1 MKRFVIMT
9 GIWALLCA
17 ISAAQTDGMDPLG
30 PAGRKAYDLHR
41 RFFEEIVP
49 KYSVQTKTQV
59 NAGFETLTHLTFFD
73 QPAPIPGRLLIPV
86 PRDLNDYIFDFRTIE
101 ISGSE
106 LTGVTRIAAVG
117 ESASGV
123 VVITSQQDRLIQIT
137 ASSVVTDM
145 GRPFSLVLEGAGT
158 VEKVQL
164 VNYEGISFEFDAS
177 AYREPGADQPVK
189 PVTVQVDATRYRS
202 IGGICDLKPERYFRY
217 YAAPNF
223 DRSGMEPYF
232 KGKGFFPGR
241 QIEEIGPAYED
252 RWGAAAKMPHLK
264 EDPARPGYAA
274 PAFFER
280 REFRRFEGVDP
291 SLEFIMCFDSWP
303 RFMWPTNFPG
313 IPNQR
318 GTPAVEHFDAAA
330 DVAARLVK
338 SQIRDSG
345 RTATWW
351 EVKNEADVKSEWI
364 YHHEPGYD
372 AWGLLADFHN
382 RVADAIRR
390 VAPQVKVGGPTSAW
404 FQPHRGNFEVWRNH
418 QRFMDRTRDHLDFYS
433 LHFYEMGAMDSMQR
447 WRSGS
452 DSFVQ
457 GGQEIVL
464 DMLQAH
470 MAATGNRKPLVCSE
484 YGSLDVKRGERGWWM
499 HIKNVNAMLL
509 GFLNRP
515 DELDITVP
523 FLLTFMH
530 WAPDSSE
537 ALIHQTP
544 DGEFVK
550 TKNTFWIDLWE
561 GYRGKRI
568 PVIDSDPKVI
578 THAVLDGHL
587 IRLAVNNRTGQRTAL
602 DVSALLPDGVN
613 VVSIRR
619 RTVVFEQAETRYV
632 DEKLSGWNAVP
643 LGVDGTCILEIALDR
658 EPVLTRIREE
668 NSFYAYRT
676 AVPANPSAEFE
687 IAVPETRPAH
697 ALLRIGLNREGG
709 FSKPVTVDLNGIKHT
724 VDLSWSSGIPHFL
737 DYIEMAVAP
746 EKIRPVNRVV
756 VRTEE
761 PGATVTAV
769 KLVLSDESGQGLKGS
784 NR

>member
-1 MKRFVIMT
+1 MRNFFFIT
-9 GIWALLCA
+9 GLAVALCGRLA
-17 ISAAQTDGMDPLG
+17 GETAEGARLG
-30 PAGRKAYDLHR
+30 PAGERARELHH
-41 RFFEEIVP
+41 RFFQEVVQ
-49 KYSVQTKTQV
+49 KYPVQTKTQV
-59 NAGFETLTHLTFFD
+59 NAGFKTLTHLTFFD
-73 QPAPIPGRLLIPV
+73 QTVPIRGRLDIPV
-86 PRDLNDYIFDFRTIE
+86 PQELNDYLFDFRTIE
-101 ISGSE
+101 ISG
-106 LTGVTRIAAVG
+106 TGLEKVTRISAAG
-117 ESASGV
+117 ETASGV

-164 VNYEGISFEFDAS
+164 VNYEGISFEFDA
-177 AYREPGADQPVK
+177 AFYLEPGLDQPVK

-202 IGGICDLKPERYFRY
+202 IGGICELKPERYFRY
-217 YAAPNF
+217 YAAPNH

-232 KGKGFFPGR
+232 KGKGFLPGR
-241 QIEEIGPAYED
+241 QIEEIGPAYQD
-252 RWGAAAKMPHLK
+252 RFGAADRMVHLK
-264 EDPARPGYAA
+264 EDPSRPGCAD
-274 PAFFER
+274 PAFFDR

-318 GTPAVEHFDAAA
+318 GTPAIELFDAAA
-330 DVAARLVK
+330 DVAARLVTA
-338 SQIRDSG
+338 QIRDSG

-364 YHHEPGYD
+364 YHHEQGYD

-382 RVADAIRR
+382 RVAAAIHA

-452 DSFVQ
+452 DSYVQ
-457 GGQEIVL
+457 GGQEVVL

-470 MAATGNRKPLVCSE
+470 MSATGNRKPLVCSE

-561 GYRGKRI
+561 GYRGKQI

-587 IRLAVNNRTGQRTAL
+587 IRLAVNNRTGRRTEL
-602 DVSALLPDGVN
+602 DVSALLPEGIKISAV
-613 VVSIRR
+613 RR
-619 RTVVFEQAETRYV
+619 RSVVFEQGETRYV
-632 DEKLSGWNAVP
+632 DERLSGWNAVP

-658 EPVLTRIREE
+658 APVLERTCAES
-668 NSFYAYRT
+668 SFYAHPT
-676 AVPANPSAEFE
+676 AVPATPSAEFE
-687 IAVPETRPAH
+687 IAVPEIRPVH
-697 ALLRIGLNREGG
+697 AMLRVGLHREGG
-709 FSKPVTVDLNGIKHT
+709 FSKPVKVEVNGDTHA
-724 VDLSWSSGIPHFL
+724 VDLSWSAGIPRFL
-737 DYIEMAVAP
+737 DSIEIPV
-746 EKIRPVNRVV
+746 RPGNILPVSRVT

-761 PGATVTAV
+761 SGVTVTAV
-769 KLVLSDESGQGLKGS
+769 KMTFFMNQQLLKGTG
-784 NR
+784 R

>member
-1 MKRFVIMT
+1 MKNVYVILSLAV
-9 GIWALLCA
+9 ALSGGLA
-17 ISAAQTDGMDPLG
+17 GEIAEGFRLG
-30 PAGRKAYDLHR
+30 PAGEKALTLHH
-41 RFFEEIVP
+41 RFFCEIVP
-49 KYSVQTKTQV
+49 NYPVQTKTQV

-73 QPAPIPGRLLIPV
+73 QTVSIQGRLAIPV
-86 PRDLNDYIFDFRTIE
+86 PFELNDYIFDFRTIE
-101 ISGSE
+101 ISGSG
-106 LTGVTRIAAVG
+106 LSKVTRIAADG
-117 ESASGV
+117 EASSGV
-123 VVITSQQDRLIQIT
+123 VVVTSQQERLIQIT
-137 ASSVVTDM
+137 ASSVMASMD
-145 GRPFSLVLEGAGT
+145 RPFSLVLEGAGT

-164 VNYEGISFEFDAS
+164 VNYEGISFEFDA
-177 AYREPGADQPVK
+177 AVYVEPGLDQSVK

-232 KGKGFFPGR
+232 KGKGFLPGR

-264 EDPARPGYAA
+264 ENPKRPGYAD
-274 PAFFER
+274 PAFFDR

-313 IPNQR
+313 VPNQR

-330 DVAARLVK
+330 DVAARLIK

-345 RTATWW
+345 RTATGW
-351 EVKNEADVKSEWI
+351 ELKNEADVKSEWI

-390 VAPQVKVGGPTSAW
+390 VAPDVKVGGPTSAW
-404 FQPHRGNFEVWRNH
+404 LQPHRGNFEVWRNH

-433 LHFYEMGAMDSMQR
+433 LHLYEMGAMDSMQR

-452 DSFVQ
+452 DSYVQ
-457 GGQEIVL
+457 GGQEVVL

-530 WAPDSSE
+530 WAPDSAE

-550 TKNTFWIDLWE
+550 TKNTYWIDLWE

-568 PVIDSDPKVI
+568 PVSDSDPKVV
-578 THAVLDGHL
+578 THAVLDGNL
-587 IRLAVNNRTGQRTAL
+587 IRLAVNNRTGRRTEL
-602 DVSALLPDGVN
+602 DVSALLPEGMKILSV
-613 VVSIRR
+613 RR
-619 RTVVFEQAETRYV
+619 KAVVFEQGETRYV
-632 DEKLSGWNAVP
+632 DDTLTGWNAVP

-658 EPVLTRIREE
+658 APVLTQTVDEV
-668 NSFYAYRT
+668 SCYASQT
-676 AVPANPSAEFE
+676 AVKADDPVLFE
-687 IAVPETRPAH
+687 ITVPDVQAVQAVVRV
-697 ALLRIGLNREGG
+697 GLHREGG
-709 FSKPVTVDLNGIKHT
+709 FSKPVTIEVNGEPRA
-724 VDLSWSSGIPHFL
+724 VDLSWSAGIPRFL
-737 DYIEMAVAP
+737 DTIEIPVSP
-746 EKIRPVNRVV
+746 EKIVPLNRVIV
-756 VRTEE
+756 QTEE

-769 KLVLSDESGQGLKGS
+769 KMIFSVNHQLLKGTGK
-784 NR
+784 